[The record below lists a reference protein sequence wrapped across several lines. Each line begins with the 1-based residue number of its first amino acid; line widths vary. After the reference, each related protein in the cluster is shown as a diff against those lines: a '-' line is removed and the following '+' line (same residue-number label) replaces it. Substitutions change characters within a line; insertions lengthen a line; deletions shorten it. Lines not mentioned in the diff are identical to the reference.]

1 MGFSSPGLLRHC
13 LFKVTGHRL
22 RFCYCYFD
30 FNPAILVSMMNQC
43 LHNRSDPTHEHLL
56 HRLYT
61 LQQQFLHISP
71 ESMHQVATE
80 FNLPVSQVASVV
92 AFYSFFHTQPCGR
105 FHILF
110 SNCTSCGYLA
120 DNQNLLLILCQ
131 HLQVTPGRTR
141 NDGLVSVD
149 ETSCIGMCDQGASLL
164 INGVPVTRLNP
175 DKIAQIAHLIT
186 TEIALTDWPAE
197 WFEVTDVVHKRS
209 LLLSAHFLPG
219 NALQKALIHG
229 TDGTLATVMQSG
241 LCGRGGA
248 GFNTGKKWQLCR
260 EASGNAHYVVCNADE
275 GEPGTFKDRL
285 LLRNQADA
293 MFEGMTLCAFVIGAE
308 KGFVYLRGEYRYLLP
323 HLHAVLDQRRQQGLL
338 GQHILGHAT
347 FNFDIEIVVGAGAYI
362 CGEESALIESL
373 EGKPGIPRIRP
384 PFPVT
389 HGYLNQPTV
398 INNVETLIA
407 AAYIV
412 LQGGAWFRAIGTEKS
427 AGSKI
432 LSVSGDCRLPGI
444 YEYPFGVSI
453 QQVLDDC
460 GAQNVQAVQIGG
472 PSGTLVGRTDF
483 NCRTC
488 FEDLSTAGSFLVF
501 GQQRNLLAINRN
513 FARFFAHES
522 CGFCT
527 PCRVGTQLLKNN
539 LDKIADGRGTS
550 QDLIEIKQL
559 SHLVQRH
566 SHCGLGHTAANH
578 ILDSLQRFPQTFEA
592 NLKQHF
598 TASFDLDKALE
609 NARQITQRDDAAAH
623 LD

>member
-1 MGFSSPGLLRHC
+1 M
-13 LFKVTGHRL
+13 
-22 RFCYCYFD
+22 
-30 FNPAILVSMMNQC
+30 NPC

-56 HRLYT
+56 HRLYA

-71 ESMHQVATE
+71 GSMHQVATE

-105 FHILF
+105 FHIMF
-110 SNCTSCGYLA
+110 SNCTSCGYLT

-164 INGVPVTRLNP
+164 INGMPVTRLNP
-175 DKIAQIAHLIT
+175 DKIAQIAHLIIA
-186 TEIALTDWPAE
+186 EIALAYWPKA
-197 WFEVTDVVHKRS
+197 WFTVNDVVHKRS
-209 LLLSAHFLPG
+209 LLLTAHFLPG
-219 NALQKALIHG
+219 SALQKALIRG
-229 TDGTLATVMQSG
+229 ADGTLAMVMQSG

-260 EASGNAHYVVCNADE
+260 ETSGNAHYVVCNADE
-275 GEPGTFKDRL
+275 GEPGTFKDRF

-338 GQHILGHAT
+338 GQRILGHAT

-412 LQGGAWFRAIGTEKS
+412 LQGGAWFRAAGTEKS

-432 LSVSGDCRLPGI
+432 LSVSGDCRSPGI

-483 NCRTC
+483 NCRIC
-488 FEDLSTAGSFLVF
+488 FEDLSTGGSFLVF
-501 GQQRNLLAINRN
+501 GQQHDLLAINRN
-513 FARFFAHES
+513 FAHFFAHES

-527 PCRVGTQLLKNN
+527 PCRVGTQLLKNS
-539 LDKIADGRGTS
+539 LDKIADGRGAS

-559 SHLVQRH
+559 SHLVQRY

-578 ILDSLQRFPQTFEA
+578 ILDSLQHFPQTFEA

-598 TASFDLDKALE
+598 TTSFDLDKALE

>member
-30 FNPAILVSMMNQC
+30 FNPAILVSMMNPC

-56 HRLYT
+56 HRLYA

-110 SNCTSCGYLA
+110 SNCTSCGYLE
-120 DNQNLLLILCQ
+120 DGQNLMQMLCQ
-131 HLQVTPGRTR
+131 QLQITPGKTR
-141 NDGLVSVD
+141 KDGLVSID

-186 TEIALTDWPAE
+186 AETALAYWPKA
-197 WFEVTDVVHKRS
+197 WFAVNDVVHKRS
-209 LLLSAHFLPG
+209 LLLTAHFLAG
-219 NALQKALIHG
+219 SALQKALIHG
-229 TDGTLATVMQSG
+229 TDETLATVMQSD

-248 GFNTGKKWQLCR
+248 GFNTGEKWQLCR

-275 GEPGTFKDRL
+275 GEPGTFKDRF
-285 LLRNQADA
+285 LLRSQADA
-293 MFEGMTLCAFVIGAE
+293 MFEGMTLCAFVTGAE

-323 HLHAVLDQRRQQGLL
+323 HLHSVLNQRRQQGLL

-389 HGYLNQPTV
+389 HGYLGQPTV

-407 AAYIV
+407 AAHII
-412 LQGGAWFRAIGTEKS
+412 LQDGAWFRAIGTEKS

-550 QDLIEIKQL
+550 QDLVEIKQL
-559 SHLVQRH
+559 SHLLQRH

-609 NARQITQRDDAAAH
+609 NARQITQRNDAAAH

>member
-1 MGFSSPGLLRHC
+1 
-13 LFKVTGHRL
+13 
-22 RFCYCYFD
+22 
-30 FNPAILVSMMNQC
+30 MMNPC
-43 LHNRSDPTHEHLL
+43 LHNRSDPAHEHLL
-56 HRLYT
+56 HRLYA

-110 SNCTSCGYLA
+110 SNCTSCGYLK
-120 DNQNLLLILCQ
+120 DGQNLMQMLCQ
-131 HLQVTPGRTR
+131 QLQITPGKTR
-141 NDGLVSVD
+141 KDGLVSID

-175 DKIAQIAHLIT
+175 DKIAQIAYLIT
-186 TEIALTDWPAE
+186 AEIALTHWPAE

-209 LLLSAHFLPG
+209 LLLTAHFLPG
-219 NALQKALIHG
+219 SALQKALIHSA
-229 TDGTLATVMQSG
+229 DGTLATVMQSG

-285 LLRNQADA
+285 LLRSQADA

-389 HGYLNQPTV
+389 HGYLGQPTV

-407 AAYIV
+407 AAYIA
-412 LQGGAWFRAIGTEKS
+412 LQGGAWFKAVGTEKS
-427 AGSKI
+427 TGSKI
-432 LSVSGDCRLPGI
+432 LSVSGDCLAPGI

-453 QQVLDDC
+453 QQVLNDC

-483 NCRTC
+483 NCSTC

-550 QDLIEIKQL
+550 QDLVEIKQL

>member
-43 LHNRSDPTHEHLL
+43 LHNRSDSTHEHLL

-186 TEIALTDWPAE
+186 AEIALTHWPAE

-209 LLLSAHFLPG
+209 LLLTEHFLPG
-219 NALQKALIHG
+219 SALQKALIHSA
-229 TDGTLATVMQSG
+229 DGTLATVMQSG

-293 MFEGMTLCAFVIGAE
+293 MFEGITLCAFVIGAE

-412 LQGGAWFRAIGTEKS
+412 LQGDAWFRAVGTEKS

-432 LSVSGDCRLPGI
+432 LSVSGDCRSPGI

-578 ILDSLQRFPQTFEA
+578 ILDSLQRFPQTFEK
-592 NLKQHF
+592 NLQQHF

-609 NARQITQRDDAAAH
+609 NARQITQRNDAAAH